1 MTHAIQ
7 DIEQVS
13 RWTVLRDS
21 HLHVCTGQ
29 VWLTRDGELA
39 DHVLG
44 PGQGLDLHHGDRVTA
59 EPWHPGE
66 RVRLAL
72 LPATAQRAVG
82 VVGLRGAGLRVAA
95 LAARGLAGG
104 LLALAR
110 SADAMASRAQGRI
123 CAGESMASAGALK

>member
-59 EPWHPGE
+59 EPWHSACCG
-66 RVRLAL
+66 
-72 LPATAQRAVG
+72 
-82 VVGLRGAGLRVAA
+82 RG
-95 LAARGLAGG
+95 GLAGG
-104 LLALAR
+104 RLAR
-110 SADAMASRAQGRI
+110 CRLGRTRFGRRLAGPGAQRRRHGQPRP
-123 CAGESMASAGALK
+123 GPHLRR